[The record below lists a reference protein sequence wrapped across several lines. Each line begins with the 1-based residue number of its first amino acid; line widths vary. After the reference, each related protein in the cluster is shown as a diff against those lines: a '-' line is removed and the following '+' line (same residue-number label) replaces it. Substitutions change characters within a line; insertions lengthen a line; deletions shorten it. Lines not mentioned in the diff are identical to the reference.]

1 LRSNCSTESG
11 SPIQRRAC
19 HRTGRRSR
27 WRPSVRSVGGDLDL
41 DEHLRVDEAALDH
54 RCRRAAV
61 GERFAEQWPAGLE
74 VVAVG
79 EDVADADDV
88 GERAAGLGERRRC
101 SLGTARPGR
110 RRRRRAS
117 VSCSRARSCPRRGP
131 VAVDDRAR
139 VSDLVRRR
147 RCCRRRWP
155 GARGRHGYAS
165 AGNTPSPGRSGRA
178 ISRGVVCSVA
188 IVRQGAASAALRLLR
203 WSKVSLL
210 PASCQRRAR
219 RFFLLPRLGRGS

>member
-1 LRSNCSTESG
+1 MSE
-11 SPIQRRAC
+11 PM
-19 HRTGRRSR
+19 
-27 WRPSVRSVGGDLDL
+27 LD
-41 DEHLRVDEAALDH
+41 AA
-54 RCRRAAV
+54 
-61 GERFAEQWPAGLE
+61 
-74 VVAVG
+74 
-79 EDVADADDV
+79 
-88 GERAAGLGERRRC
+88 
-101 SLGTARPGR
+101 GR
-110 RRRRRAS
+110 RRSPATLPEFHAGRPPRNKGMRYPADPPTIEEIVTVMRSAGDGVHGRRLRGLI
-117 VSCSRARSCPRRGP
+117 VVRRGP

-155 GARGRHGYAS
+155 GARRRHGYAS

-219 RFFLLPRLGRGS
+219 RFFLLPLDLPRFGGHGVVRRLGAWSLKSS